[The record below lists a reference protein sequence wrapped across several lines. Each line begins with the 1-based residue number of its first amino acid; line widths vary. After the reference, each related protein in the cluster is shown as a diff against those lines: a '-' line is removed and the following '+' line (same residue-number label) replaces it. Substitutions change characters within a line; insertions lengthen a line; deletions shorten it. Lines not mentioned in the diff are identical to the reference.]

1 MISAFDLRTVLLS
14 PHVAGGVVGLIL
26 GIFALRPPAD
36 DSRTRLGVRRAYLAS
51 LAVLTLFLAALV
63 VEDWSGQNAAKR
75 AIFGGLTAFAF
86 LVLARAVLALRA
98 ERQRPPSW
106 RSVYMNHV
114 YFTYISLWEG
124 LLIVGLLDL
133 SAPPWLVGAVAV
145 GLVFVGARLFH
156 RFERRVLATPAPPSS
171 EHP

>member
-1 MISAFDLRTVLLS
+1 MTAAFDLRTVFLS
-14 PHVAGGVVGLIL
+14 LHVAGGVAGLVL

-36 DSRTRLGVRRAYLAS
+36 DSRTGLGVRRAYLAS
-51 LAVLTLFLAALV
+51 LAMLTLFLVALV
-63 VEDWSGQNAAKR
+63 VEDWSGQNAATR
-75 AIFGGLTAFAF
+75 AIFGGLTALAF

-98 ERQRPPSW
+98 EQQRPPSW

-124 LLIVGLLDL
+124 LLIVGFLDL
-133 SAPPWLVGAVAV
+133 SAPPWLVGVVAV

-156 RFERRVLATPAPPSS
+156 RFERRVLAPPAAPSW

>member
-1 MISAFDLRTVLLS
+1 
-14 PHVAGGVVGLIL
+14 
-26 GIFALRPPAD
+26 
-36 DSRTRLGVRRAYLAS
+36 
-51 LAVLTLFLAALV
+51 
-63 VEDWSGQNAAKR
+63 
-75 AIFGGLTAFAF
+75 
-86 LVLARAVLALRA
+86 
-98 ERQRPPSW
+98 
-106 RSVYMNHV
+106 MNHV

-156 RFERRVLATPAPPSS
+156 RFERRVLATPAALSS